1 MPDFGS
7 RSCILPL
14 MADEVAEDRYRMET
28 LRLVEMLR
36 RKARL
41 RGVSIRSLEK
51 RMGVGDSVF
60 NKVLKGEVTLQLRHV
75 LMICDALEVD
85 WKEFF
90 AEAYGL
96 ETKDQHGELEE
107 RMTRHLIR
115 LGLFHPDKADPPSG
129 GD

>member
-1 MPDFGS
+1 
-7 RSCILPL
+7 
-14 MADEVAEDRYRMET
+14 MADGPEEARYREEA
-28 LRLVEMLR
+28 LRLVQALKR
-36 RKARL
+36 RVRMH
-41 RGVSIRSLEK
+41 GVSIRSLEK

-75 LMICDALEVD
+75 LMICDALGVD

-90 AEAYGL
+90 AEVYEL
-96 ETKDQHGELEE
+96 EAKDRNGELEE

>member
-1 MPDFGS
+1 MH
-7 RSCILPL
+7 
-14 MADEVAEDRYRMET
+14 
-28 LRLVEMLR
+28 
-36 RKARL
+36 
-41 RGVSIRSLEK
+41 GVSIRSLEK

-75 LMICDALEVD
+75 LMICDALGVD

-90 AEAYGL
+90 AEVYEL
-96 ETKDQHGELEE
+96 ETKDQNGEFEA

-115 LGLFHPDKADPPSG
+115 LGLFDPGKMDPPSG